1 MTAMTERRAGAPPRL
16 AILARA
22 PVRGRVKRRLAR
34 AVGEDAALDAY
45 RELVASTLDRLAPG
59 RGAFAPEIWVDGD
72 APVVAEWRRRF
83 PVRVQPPGDLGE
95 RMAAAFAAGARALVG
110 CDIPNL
116 DAAYVEA
123 ALARLVDADVV
134 LGPTADGGYCLIA
147 MNAPA
152 PRLFADIPWGGAE
165 VLSAT
170 IRAAAPLVVRLL
182 PPLWDVDRPE
192 DLARWRRQTPRGHCR
207 GMPAGAQAGVA
218 GVGLS

>member
-1 MTAMTERRAGAPPRL
+1 MTAMTALPRL

-59 RGAFAPEIWVDGD
+59 RGAFAPEIWVDGH
-72 APVVAEWRRRF
+72 APAQWRCRF

-95 RMAAAFAAGARALVG
+95 RMAAAFATGARALVG

-123 ALARLVDADVV
+123 ALARLADADVV

-147 MNAPA
+147 MNAPT
-152 PRLFADIPWGGAE
+152 PRLFAGIPWGSAE

-170 IRAAAPLVVRLL
+170 VRAAAPLAVRLL
-182 PPLWDVDRPE
+182 PPLWDVDRPG
-192 DLARWRRQTPRGHCR
+192 DLARWRRQAP
-207 GMPAGAQAGVA
+207 P
-218 GVGLS
+218 

>member
-1 MTAMTERRAGAPPRL
+1 MTALPRL

-22 PVRGRVKRRLAR
+22 PMRGRVKRRLAR

-59 RGAFAPEIWVDGD
+59 RGAFAPEIWVDGN
-72 APVVAEWRRRF
+72 APEVAEWRRRF

-95 RMAAAFAAGARALVG
+95 RMAAAFADGARALVG

-123 ALARLVDADVV
+123 ALARLADADVV

-147 MNAPA
+147 MNAPT
-152 PRLFADIPWGGAE
+152 PRLFAGIPWGSAE

-170 IRAAAPLVVRLL
+170 VQAAAPLVVRLL

-192 DLARWRRQTPRGHCR
+192 DLARWRRQTPLGHCR
-207 GMPAGAQAGVA
+207 GMPAGA
-218 GVGLS
+218 

>member
-1 MTAMTERRAGAPPRL
+1 MTALPRL

-72 APVVAEWRRRF
+72 APEVAEWRRRF
-83 PVRVQPPGDLGE
+83 PVRVQPSGDLGE
-95 RMAAAFAAGARALVG
+95 RMAAAFAAGVRALVG

-116 DAAYVEA
+116 EAAYVEA
-123 ALARLVDADVV
+123 ALARLADADVV

-152 PRLFADIPWGGAE
+152 PRLFSGIPWGSTE

-170 IRAAAPLVVRLL
+170 MRAAAPLAVRLL

-192 DLARWRRQTPRGHCR
+192 DWARWRRQAP
-207 GMPAGAQAGVA
+207 P
-218 GVGLS
+218 